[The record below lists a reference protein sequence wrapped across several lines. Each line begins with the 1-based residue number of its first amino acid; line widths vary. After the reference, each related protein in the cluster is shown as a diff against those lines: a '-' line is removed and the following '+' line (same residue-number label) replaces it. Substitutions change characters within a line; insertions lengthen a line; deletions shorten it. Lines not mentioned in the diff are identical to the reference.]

1 MWLDN
6 ASEIDML
13 FYEPYVKLITKIT
26 KNKKYN
32 PLTIGIFGLWGAG
45 KSTLLKL
52 IENEL
57 KDEKDKI
64 VCVQINA
71 WMFEGYE
78 DALSLI
84 HISEPTR
91 H

>member
-32 PLTIGIFGLWGAG
+32 PLTIGIFGLWGG
-45 KSTLLKL
+45 WKVY
-52 IENEL
+52 II
-57 KDEKDKI
+57 KI
-64 VCVQINA
+64 N
-71 WMFEGYE
+71 
-78 DALSLI
+78 
-84 HISEPTR
+84 
-91 H
+91 